1 MVHHHC
7 PTTYIERQQNWLV
20 ADTFQSCSQF
30 YWYCIVAS
38 YGLKLLMWKVLWWIA
53 FFLIVIFIVS
63 FGSIMFNEHDD
74 TLSHHSQPQNSS
86 SIVSQCESLGPF
98 CSSSEERKIVLIP
111 GTTFPGE
118 RALSAMDGDYSCQ
131 SGGSPVAHRWCA
143 DFWLYSTKAWHSS
156 QCSPITDS
164 ECRSHTQSGKVW
176 VQQRYFWGMLSTRRV
191 WHQIPTKPL
200 QL

>member
-30 YWYCIVAS
+30 HWYCIVAS
-38 YGLKLLMWKVLWWIA
+38 SGLKLLMWKVLWWIA
-53 FFLIVIFIVS
+53 FFPIVIFIVS
-63 FGSIMFNEHDD
+63 FRSIMFNEHDD

-86 SIVSQCESLGPF
+86 SIVSSVWISGSFLFFIRRMQDS
-98 CSSSEERKIVLIP
+98 P

-131 SGGSPVAHRWCA
+131 SGGSPVAHRCCA
-143 DFWLYSTKAWHSS
+143 DFWLYSTRAWYSS
-156 QCSPITDS
+156 QCSPTTDS
-164 ECRSHTQSGKVW
+164 ECRSHTQ
-176 VQQRYFWGMLSTRRV
+176 
-191 WHQIPTKPL
+191 
-200 QL
+200 